1 MTAREALGR
10 LIKGV
15 RADLG
20 DYRKLRELLDAQFE
34 AALRH
39 HTAVI
44 GDVAERITELTAL
57 LEKRRVER
65 VALAKALVGKQV
77 NGANVT
83 ISAVAARLPAS
94 TRASFHEWWQTLEK
108 RVQEC
113 KRLNQRNC
121 NLMMTQHEI
130 LQRVL
135 QGDGGNTYA
144 PA

>member
-15 RADLG
+15 HADLG
-20 DYRKLRELLDAQFE
+20 DYGTLRELLDAQFE
-34 AALRH
+34 AALKHRS
-39 HTAVI
+39 AVI
-44 GDVAERITELTAL
+44 TDIADRISALTAQ

-65 VALAKALVGKQV
+65 VALAKVLAGKQ
-77 NGANVT
+77 ANVT
-83 ISAVAARLPAS
+83 ISAVSARLPANA
-94 TRASFHEWWQTLEK
+94 RPAFDEWWRTLEQ

-121 NLMMTQHEI
+121 DLLMNQHEI

-135 QGDGGNTYA
+135 QIDAGGTYA

>member
-15 RADLG
+15 HADLS
-20 DYRKLRELLDAQFE
+20 DYRTLRELLDAQFE
-34 AALRH
+34 AALKHRS
-39 HTAVI
+39 AVI
-44 GDVAERITELTAL
+44 TDVADRISALTSQ

-65 VALAKALVGKQV
+65 VALAKVLAGKQG
-77 NGANVT
+77 NET
-83 ISAVAARLPAS
+83 ISAVSARLPANA
-94 TRASFHEWWQTLEK
+94 RPAFDEWWQALEK
-108 RVQEC
+108 LVQEC

-121 NLMMTQHEI
+121 DLLMNQHEI

-135 QGDGGNTYA
+135 QTDAGGTYA

>member
-15 RADLG
+15 HADLG
-20 DYRKLRELLDAQFE
+20 DYRTLRELLDAQFE
-34 AALRH
+34 AALKHRSAMI
-39 HTAVI
+39 T
-44 GDVAERITELTAL
+44 DVADRISALTAQ

-65 VALAKALVGKQV
+65 VALAKALSGKQ
-77 NGANVT
+77 NNVT
-83 ISAVAARLPAS
+83 ISAVSARLPANS
-94 TRASFHEWWQTLEK
+94 RSAFDERWQTLEK
-108 RVQEC
+108 LVQEC

-121 NLMMTQHEI
+121 DLLMNQHEI

-135 QGDGGNTYA
+135 RTDAGGTYA

>member
-20 DYRKLRELLDAQFE
+20 DYRKLRELLDTQFE
-34 AALRH
+34 AALKHR
-39 HTAVI
+39 TAVI
-44 GDVAERITELTAL
+44 SDVSERITELTTR
-57 LEKRRVER
+57 LEQRRVER
-65 VALAKALVGKQV
+65 VALAKALVGKQT
-77 NGANVT
+77 NGAKVT
-83 ISAVAARLPAS
+83 ISAVEARLPAS
-94 TRASFHEWWQTLEK
+94 TRTAFNEGWQHLETL
-108 RVQEC
+108 VQEC

-135 QGDGGNTYA
+135 RVGGGDTYA
-144 PA
+144 PT